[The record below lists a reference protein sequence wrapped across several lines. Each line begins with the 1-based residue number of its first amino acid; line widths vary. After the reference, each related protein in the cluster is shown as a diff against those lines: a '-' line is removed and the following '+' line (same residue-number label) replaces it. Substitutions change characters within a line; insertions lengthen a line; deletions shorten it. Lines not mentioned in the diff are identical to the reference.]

1 MADMDRTL
9 KPAKGAAAPSSQSS
23 SHAAAIRLADGHLGA
38 SSFTELYRNNAREV
52 YQFALYLSG
61 DPALAEDIVSEAF
74 LRIWD
79 SAVIV
84 RMETVR
90 GYLFTIA
97 RNVFLHDLRRQRKQD
112 PLEEKHFVTADAA
125 RDAESTLASKEALRD
140 TLAALQALPEIDR
153 SALLLRAQEGV
164 SYEEIARILGL
175 SLSSVK
181 IKIHRARL
189 FLAERRKGTVHART
203 SSN

>member
-1 MADMDRTL
+1 MSDASATP
-9 KPAKGAAAPSSQSS
+9 KAA
-23 SHAAAIRLADGHLGA
+23 
-38 SSFTELYRNNAREV
+38 SFTELYRNHAGAV

-61 DPALAEDIVSEAF
+61 DPSLAEDIVSEAF

-79 SAVIV
+79 SPVL

-97 RNVFLHDLRRQRKQD
+97 RNVFLHDLRRKQKQVQ
-112 PLEEKHFVTADAA
+112 LEDTHTVPETAA
-125 RDAESTLASKEALRD
+125 RDVESKEALRD
-140 TLAALQALPEIDR
+140 TLAALQSLPEPDR
-153 SALLLRAQEGV
+153 AALLLRAQEGV

-181 IKIHRARL
+181 VKIHRARL
-189 FLAERRKGTVHART
+189 FLAERRKGAVHA
-203 SSN
+203 SH